1 MSLSTAGV
9 WRGGVWATTV
19 WRDQVWYEPN
29 RRNPG
34 GGGGRVYPYPS
45 SKPKPKRTRQPKPVE
60 PYEVSGPLNRT
71 LEHPQVPQWDQEA
84 WEASLKTLV
93 ALEAEQR
100 VRERAKRQKAS
111 ETALIIWLLQ

>member
-1 MSLSTAGV
+1 MMADV
-9 WRGGVWATTV
+9 
-19 WRDQVWYEPN
+19 
-29 RRNPG
+29 
-34 GGGGRVYPYPS
+34 
-45 SKPKPKRTRQPKPVE
+45 
-60 PYEVSGPLNRT
+60 PLNREY
-71 LEHPQVPQWDQEA
+71 EHPQVPQWDQEA